1 MLNLLLSCIICFYFV
16 FNALTVVYIPRVFW
30 LRLKFSYHLLVFL
43 CEPITISHLNQ
54 YMHFLLLT
62 MLLFIKLFW
71 CKEDVETPSI
81 SMHLPATWQFRPFEK
96 SWIRVSWGADE
107 LSYSEEVSLS
117 GGWGGG
123 RQIPEGWRCFWPGCL
138 NSFKNKQWI
147 LIFSIELA
155 RATLR
160 KY

>member
-1 MLNLLLSCIICFYFV
+1 MLSCIICFYFV

-43 CEPITISHLNQ
+43 CEPITILHLNQ

-81 SMHLPATWQFRPFEK
+81 SMHLPATWQFRPFEM
-96 SWIRVSWGADE
+96 SWIRVSWGADK
-107 LSYSEEVSLS
+107 LSYPPPPPPPPPRKSQRVEDVFGQAASTPLRTNS
-117 GGWGGG
+117 G
-123 RQIPEGWRCFWPGCL
+123 F
-138 NSFKNKQWI
+138 
-147 LIFSIELA
+147 
-155 RATLR
+155 
-160 KY
+160 